1 MACGAARV
9 AASEPVGVA
18 LADARKGEELPVL
31 MLGGVPAPFQL
42 AGPPRIRHQD
52 ALNNGVTPLA
62 YGQFKAYAE
71 GQWVVHR
78 PRQRPSQASIAAF
91 QRRTHGMV
99 ERQAELAIASRTIK
113 RWYSTGSNR
122 PCHRM
127 TAYRQEAE
135 RAVCA
140 RYGSTSGYTVRLM
153 YRLAQWLAWRDDRRE
168 YLRKAVCT
176 EHTDCA
182 RDDAVQNG
190 VTFACAVRKAL
201 DQPKTRLADLRQV
214 LLDLVRD
221 VELEI
226 ERTGRP

>member
-1 MACGAARV
+1 VNAGWWADEV
-9 AASEPVGVA
+9 PVGMA
-18 LADARKGEELPVL
+18 LAGAREGQELPVL
-31 MLGGVPAPFQL
+31 MLGGVPAPLQL
-42 AGPPRIRHQD
+42 AGPPRIRHER
-52 ALNNGVTPLA
+52 ALDEAVQPVL
-62 YGQFKAYAE
+62 GQVYATAT
-71 GQWVVHR
+71 GRWVVHR
-78 PRQRPSQASIAAF
+78 PTPRRSAATAVALERRERGPRVRQ
-91 QRRTHGMV
+91 
-99 ERQAELAIASRTIK
+99 EELAIASRVIT

-140 RYGSTSGYTVRLM
+140 RYGATSGYTVRLM
-153 YRLAQWLAWRDDRRE
+153 YRLAQWLAWRDDRRQ

-182 RDDAVQNG
+182 REDAVQNG